1 MRRSFLP
8 MLLAFGVAVAAPA
21 VAGEIHFDHNQCD
34 YDTSYDVFVT
44 DAGVRFARN
53 EGVPSKV
60 FMHDGQLRVD
70 GRDVAVSAA
79 DADSLRRYEA
89 EVRAAVPEVA
99 GIAREGLDIGFSA
112 ITTVAATFVQDGDQ
126 RSEVMERLNRKHAAA
141 LRGIDNT
148 LGRGEWRKG
157 ALGDTIG
164 DAIEDT
170 VQELVSTVTAGA
182 VKAALSGDEAQLA
195 ALEARA
201 DALDDAIERNVDKRA
216 DKLSDRADL
225 LCRKFDAMN
234 DMQAKWQFRL
244 DDGKPLEL
252 MRKRPHEQH
261 EDHAPADGKVATR

>member
-8 MLLAFGVAVAAPA
+8 LLLALGMAVAAPA
-21 VAGEIHFDHNQCD
+21 MAGEIHFDHSQCD

-44 DAGVRFARN
+44 DAGVRFARD
-53 EGVPSKV
+53 EGTPSKV
-60 FMHDGQLRVD
+60 FMHDGRLRVD

-112 ITTVAATFVQDGDQ
+112 MTTVAATFAQDGDQ
-126 RSEVMERLNRKHAAA
+126 RSEVIERLHRKHAAA
-141 LRGIDNT
+141 LRSINNT
-148 LGRGEWRKG
+148 LGRGEWRQG
-157 ALGDTIG
+157 ALGDMIG
-164 DAIEDT
+164 DAIEDS

-182 VKAALSGDEAQLA
+182 VKAALSGDKTQLA

-201 DALDDAIERNVDKRA
+201 DSLEDSIERNVDERA

-234 DMQAKWQFRL
+234 DMQAQWQFRL
-244 DDGKPLEL
+244 DNGKSLEL
-252 MRKRPHEQH
+252 LRKQPHEQH
-261 EDHAPADGKVATR
+261 EDDKPAEGTVAAR

>member
-8 MLLAFGVAVAAPA
+8 LLLALGVAVAVPA
-21 VAGEIHFDHNQCD
+21 AAHGIHFDHNQCD

-44 DAGVRFARN
+44 DAGVRFARD

-60 FMHDGQLRVD
+60 FMHDGRLRVD
-70 GRDVAVSAA
+70 GRDVAVSAT

-112 ITTVAATFVQDGDQ
+112 MTTVAATFAQDGDQ
-126 RSEVMERLNRKHAAA
+126 RRDVMERLQRKHAAA

-148 LGRGEWRKG
+148 LGRGEWRQG
-157 ALGDTIG
+157 ALGDMIG
-164 DAIEDT
+164 DAIEGS

-182 VKAALSGDEAQLA
+182 VKAALSGDKAQLA

-201 DALDDAIERNVDKRA
+201 DALDEAIDRDVDKRA
-216 DKLSDRADL
+216 DKLEARADL

-234 DMQAKWQFRL
+234 DMQTQWQFRL

-252 MRKRPHEQH
+252 LRKRPHERN
-261 EDHAPADGKVATR
+261 ENGKVATR